1 MGIFRI
7 ACGQITW
14 GSENPKRD
22 VDALAEI
29 AQAGYEGAP
38 CGPREG
44 ETAEALVKRYAS
56 YGLKPAPGY
65 LSGNFWDPAHRATIL
80 ERARVLAAF
89 MAGVGCTEVYVASG
103 GFSSVVTRSGRT
115 RNQAAAA
122 VRPEE
127 MLADDQFKQF
137 ADVLNEVGRITL
149 AEGVKSCFHNHVGSF
164 VETRE
169 EIDKLFGLVDRNL
182 VFQGPDI
189 GHLAWAGVDP
199 VQFCKDYAA
208 SCKSV
213 HIKNIDPQVL
223 ERGVAAG
230 WAYGQFSDAG
240 IFAELGEGMVDFP
253 AIFSILREANYEGW
267 IVVET
272 DRTTKATALESA
284 VISRR
289 YLRSIGV

>member
-1 MGIFRI
+1 MAIFRI

-22 VDALAEI
+22 VDPLAEI

-38 CGPREG
+38 CGPGEG
-44 ETAEALVKRYAS
+44 ETAKGLVERYAS

-65 LSGNFWDPAHRATIL
+65 LSGNFWDLAHRTTIL
-80 ERARVLAAF
+80 ERARVLAEF

-103 GFSSVVTRSGRT
+103 GFGSVVTRSGRT
-115 RNQAAAA
+115 RSQASGH

-127 MLADDQFKQF
+127 MLTDEQFKQF
-137 ADVLNEVGRITL
+137 ADTLNELGRIT
-149 AEGVKSCFHNHVGSF
+149 AAAGVKSCFHNHVGSF
-164 VETRE
+164 IETRE
-169 EIDKLFGLVDRNL
+169 EVDRLFSLVDRSV

-189 GHLAWAGVDP
+189 GHLVWGGVDP
-199 VQFCKDYAA
+199 VQFCRDYAE
-208 SCKSV
+208 SIKSV
-213 HIKNIDPQVL
+213 HIKDIDPRVL
-223 ERGVAAG
+223 QRGVEEDWDYAQ
-230 WAYGQFSDAG
+230 YSNAG

-253 AIFSILREANYEGW
+253 AIFDILRGAKYEGW
-267 IVVET
+267 LVVET